1 MEIEWDEHFW
11 RVHSNVGATAMK
23 LPTFFIPHGGGPC
36 FFMEWTR
43 GPADTWER
51 LAQWLRDFNG
61 ALPAQPRALLV
72 VSAHWEEARP
82 TVMTGARPP
91 LLFDYHGFTP
101 HTYQLKWPAPGAPEL
116 ADQVIGLL
124 GGAGIP
130 ADKNPQRGFDH
141 GVFVPLLLC
150 YPDARVP
157 TLQLSLRADLEP
169 EAHLAIGRA
178 LAPLRE
184 EGVLIIGSG
193 NSYHNTRF
201 FGAPEALPSS
211 RRFDAWMRDTV
222 ALPPPQ
228 RDAAL
233 INSGAAPAA
242 RACHPREEHLLP
254 LMVAAGAAGDSPGRI
269 DFQDVM
275 LGALISAVR
284 FG

>member
-91 LLFDYHGFTP
+91 LLFDYHGFPP

-178 LAPLRE
+178 LMASPKLLILDEPSIGLAPMLVAEVFRVIRTINE
-184 EGVLIIGSG
+184 QGVSILLIEQNAIQ
-193 NSYHNTRF
+193 
-201 FGAPEALPSS
+201 ALQLSS
-211 RRFDAWMRDTV
+211 RGYVLEQGHMV
-222 ALPPPQ
+222 Q
-228 RDAAL
+228 EEEAA
-233 INSGAAPAA
+233 
-242 RACHPREEHLLP
+242 ELLEDKNIKS
-254 LMVAAGAAGDSPGRI
+254 AY
-269 DFQDVM
+269 
-275 LGALISAVR
+275 LGI
-284 FG
+284 